1 MYVFVH
7 IMYGESPQWPG
18 SPSARSNVF
27 TPWEGR
33 LSSDKH
39 SNWYIKICI
48 FKESLHELILAWSR
62 VTWLNIFMSSG

>member
-1 MYVFVH
+1 MVNLHSGPVAR
-7 IMYGESPQWPG
+7 QPG
-18 SPSARSNVF
+18 VTRFSVF
-27 TPWEGR
+27 TPLEGR